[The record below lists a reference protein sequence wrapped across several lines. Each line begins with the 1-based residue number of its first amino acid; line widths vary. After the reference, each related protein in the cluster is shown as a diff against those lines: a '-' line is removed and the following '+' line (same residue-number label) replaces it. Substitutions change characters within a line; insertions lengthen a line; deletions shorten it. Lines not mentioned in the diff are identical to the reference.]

1 MNSFLLLKH
10 FHFTLATKERSV
22 DVGLDSAADPSAAYF
37 SWLFIKPYAYM
48 GMMGIRHFMY

>member
-48 GMMGIRHFMY
+48 GMMDIRHFMY